1 MFLGN
6 FSFYYLFAIF
16 CTYICLNNTVINYKE
31 RNEKLRKKFM
41 GDGKLDN
48 KELFFMIEA
57 LILGISDLG
66 EGVRD
71 VYQAVSRIETKLN
84 QLGGRGPLGR

>member
-1 MFLGN
+1 
-6 FSFYYLFAIF
+6 
-16 CTYICLNNTVINYKE
+16 
-31 RNEKLRKKFM
+31 M